1 MEVMTKEEYFKGM
14 LCELLANYRA
24 LDERVKMLNT
34 DCCEESAAAQTD
46 VDIAHIFR
54 LTADN
59 DYELGCILQKR
70 FDDAYDAYVENS
82 EKDHI
87 FDVEFHYTVYG
98 KAQVH
103 AKDEDE
109 AREYV
114 VDELYLDGDSVYFC
128 NDDRVVEE
136 PSCDVSYG
144 GIELDSVDDTGDE
157 FDED

>member
-1 MEVMTKEEYFKGM
+1 MEISTKEEYFKVM
-14 LCELLANYRA
+14 LCELLANYRT

-70 FDDAYDAYVENS
+70 FDDAYDAYVES
-82 EKDHI
+82 CEKDHI

-98 KAQVH
+98 TAQVH

-114 VDELYLDGDSVYFC
+114 NDEMYLDGNGVSFSDE
-128 NDDRVVEE
+128 DRVVEE
-136 PSCDVSYG
+136 PSGDVSYD
-144 GIELDSVDDTGDE
+144 GIEIDDVSDTGDE
-157 FDED
+157 YED